1 MMMAAKKISLSDVE
15 NSFRGVQRTADSSFK
30 TLRPAFPGFVGLAAG
45 ALVLVAFVA
54 GYRRGHNKT
63 SVIEITRL

>member
-1 MMMAAKKISLSDVE
+1 MADKRISLADVE
-15 NSFRGVQRTADSSFK
+15 DSFRGVQRSANSSLGALK
-30 TLRPAFPGFVGLAAG
+30 PAFPGFVGLAAG
-45 ALVLVAFVA
+45 LLVLVAFVA